1 MALNNDVLDIDL
13 LTDYL
18 DGKLDAKT
26 MNRIER
32 EALDDPFVAEALAG
46 LSNSNRSVQ
55 SLSMLQKQ
63 LAERI
68 GNQQQHKKAAVITW
82 QRLSIG
88 ATAAVLFVTASIVF
102 WMREENRRKQAVH
115 APVEVVLAPS
125 KRAEGTVLSPSIG
138 MKNYV
143 LWLNKHNLLLGKG
156 QAGKSVTLNFHIDS
170 KGRPVDIRI
179 ASGLAEQYDQEAIR
193 LVKEGPDWEAG
204 ADQSELISLK
214 IGF

>member
-1 MALNNDVLDIDL
+1 MNNDFLDIDL

-18 DGKLDAKT
+18 DGKLDVKT

-32 EALDDPFVAEALAG
+32 EALEDPFVAEALAG

-55 SLSMLQKQ
+55 SLSILQKQ

-68 GNQQQHKKAAVITW
+68 GEQQQHKKTAVITW

-88 ATAAVLFVTASIVF
+88 ATAAVLFVTVSIVF
-102 WMREENRRKQAVH
+102 WMREENRRKQAVN
-115 APVEVVLAPS
+115 APVEVVIAPS
-125 KRAEGTVLSPSIG
+125 KKAEGSVLMPTIG

-143 LWLNKHNLLLGKG
+143 LWLNKHNLLIGKG

-170 KGRPVDIRI
+170 KGRPVDIHI
-179 ASGLAEQYDQEAIR
+179 TSGLAEQYDQEAIR
-193 LVKEGPDWEAG
+193 LIKEGPDWEAG
-204 ADQSELISLK
+204 ADQSEVISLK
-214 IGF
+214 VGF